1 MKKSFAASLR
11 LPLTAGALVLVVAGC
26 GTMGHQDRS
35 ANRSVEPSGYVGQ
48 SSTPASVDPFSASYV
63 PFPISANETAG
74 ITGHSTFCL
83 QHYNQPGCQTFDSAR
98 SASAKDGRFWRHNRG
113 TWSDSAAMN
122 TGTDSTGGTSS
133 PNRY

>member
-11 LPLTAGALVLVVAGC
+11 LPLTAGALALVVAGC

-48 SSTPASVDPFSASYV
+48 SGTPASVDPFSASYV
-63 PFPISANETAG
+63 PFPISANETPA
-74 ITGHSTFCL
+74 ITGHSTFCAE
-83 QHYNQPGCQTFDSAR
+83 HYNQPGCQTLDSTR
-98 SASAKDGRFWRHNRG
+98 TASSRDGRFWRHNRG
-113 TWSDSAAMN
+113 TWSDSDSMN
-122 TGTDSTGGTSS
+122 TGTDSTGRTGS